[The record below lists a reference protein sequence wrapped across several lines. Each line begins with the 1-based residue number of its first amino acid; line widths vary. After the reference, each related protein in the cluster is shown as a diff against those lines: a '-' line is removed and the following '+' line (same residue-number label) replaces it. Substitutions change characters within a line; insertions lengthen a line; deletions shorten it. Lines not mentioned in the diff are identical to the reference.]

1 MQGAGFTMI
10 ALLIAGCAGTNQW
23 GEAPAWVNERPRIS
37 SDYIGIAS
45 AGKTPFDSDAFATAQ
60 KRALAELAGQIRVK
74 IEASSILHTTQ
85 FQGIAGQNF
94 EERIQSAAT
103 EDLEGYELVGRYE
116 NETEIWAYYRLNK
129 ATYQRIL
136 SERKAADLEIAGGH
150 FESALAAQKQ
160 GNAALAMDG
169 YIRCLEDLETHW
181 GEVNL
186 WQGTGGEIAL
196 DRAARD
202 GISRLM
208 GDMHLEAQVDGI
220 KLSFAERYRGTL
232 VCTAT
237 LGNRPLSKVPIIWRY
252 NRGTLP
258 KSDSGKTNPSGEIT
272 IGLSQFE
279 PGTRNSELKIE
290 LDLEHLAPRIAESSA
305 KDLLQ
310 HLPVPSLSIPIQLT
324 PPTIYFNTNEKQK
337 GELRD
342 QQLLLNSIAEGL
354 SNQGVTWVQRKQE
367 ADLILTLE
375 SDTRDSGSGSGFYT
389 AFLNATVVLKTPDG
403 TPILQQNLNDIK
415 GVHNSWETAHAEAYR
430 KATLEIKGRFLRQLV
445 NALYQ

>member
-150 FESALAAQKQ
+150 FESALVAQKQ

-186 WQGTGGEIAL
+186 WQGAGGEIAL
-196 DRAARD
+196 DRAALD

-208 GDMHLEAQVDGI
+208 GDMHLEAQVDGV
-220 KLSFAERYRGTL
+220 KLSFRR
-232 VCTAT
+232 
-237 LGNRPLSKVPIIWRY
+237 
-252 NRGTLP
+252 TLP
-258 KSDSGKTNPSGEIT
+258 RHV
-272 IGLSQFE
+272 GLHRNTRE
-279 PGTRNSELKIE
+279 PAAEQSPH
-290 LDLEHLAPRIAESSA
+290 HLALQPRHAAQKRQRQDQSIRRNHHRVES
-305 KDLLQ
+305 
-310 HLPVPSLSIPIQLT
+310 I
-324 PPTIYFNTNEKQK
+324 
-337 GELRD
+337 R
-342 QQLLLNSIAEGL
+342 
-354 SNQGVTWVQRKQE
+354 
-367 ADLILTLE
+367 
-375 SDTRDSGSGSGFYT
+375 TRD
-389 AFLNATVVLKTPDG
+389 A
-403 TPILQQNLNDIK
+403 
-415 GVHNSWETAHAEAYR
+415 
-430 KATLEIKGRFLRQLV
+430 
-445 NALYQ
+445 

>member
-1 MQGAGFTMI
+1 
-10 ALLIAGCAGTNQW
+10 
-23 GEAPAWVNERPRIS
+23 
-37 SDYIGIAS
+37 
-45 AGKTPFDSDAFATAQ
+45 
-60 KRALAELAGQIRVK
+60 
-74 IEASSILHTTQ
+74 
-85 FQGIAGQNF
+85 
-94 EERIQSAAT
+94 
-103 EDLEGYELVGRYE
+103 
-116 NETEIWAYYRLNK
+116 
-129 ATYQRIL
+129 
-136 SERKAADLEIAGGH
+136 
-150 FESALAAQKQ
+150 
-160 GNAALAMDG
+160 
-169 YIRCLEDLETHW
+169 
-181 GEVNL
+181 
-186 WQGTGGEIAL
+186 
-196 DRAARD
+196 
-202 GISRLM
+202 M
-208 GDMHLEAQVDGI
+208 GDMHLEAQVDGV

-354 SNQGVTWVQRKQE
+354 SNQGVTWVQRK
-367 ADLILTLE
+367 A
-375 SDTRDSGSGSGFYT
+375 GSGPHPHIGIRYPGQRIRLGILHRISQCYSGPKNT
-389 AFLNATVVLKTPDG
+389 RRHSDSSAK
-403 TPILQQNLNDIK
+403 
-415 GVHNSWETAHAEAYR
+415 
-430 KATLEIKGRFLRQLV
+430 LE
-445 NALYQ
+445 